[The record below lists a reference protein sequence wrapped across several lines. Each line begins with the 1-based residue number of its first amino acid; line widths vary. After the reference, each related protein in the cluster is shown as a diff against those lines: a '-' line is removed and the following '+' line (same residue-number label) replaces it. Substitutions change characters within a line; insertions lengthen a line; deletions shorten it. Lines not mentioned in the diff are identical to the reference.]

1 MQVLTEA
8 EVRRRLD
15 PGALIAVLE
24 VAFRER
30 YPVVQIPVRT
40 QIAIEGGV
48 LLSMPCYDRA
58 SDTLGMKIVAVR
70 NGVHATYLLIDPANG
85 RPRLTIEANW
95 LTDLRTACTSALATK
110 FLARADARTLGIFGT
125 GRQARAHL
133 AAMPL
138 VRKVERVLICGR
150 EEKKVR
156 DLIAEFSTRL
166 NVQAATAEQCAAE
179 ADVICTCTT
188 SGTPLFEGGLLRA
201 GTHLNLVGAFQPHTR
216 EVDSLTVKR
225 SRIFVDTYD
234 GVLAEAG
241 EILIPMC
248 EEALRREDLAAD
260 LHELVA
266 LKRPG
271 RVSEQDITLFKS
283 VGCALEDLVAAEL
296 LLAN

>member
-1 MQVLTEA
+1 MQILSEA

-15 PGALIAVLE
+15 PAALMAALE
-24 VAFRER
+24 LAFRER
-30 YPVVQIPVRT
+30 YSKVQIPART
-40 QIAIEGGV
+40 HIAIEGGV
-48 LLSMPCYDRA
+48 LLTMPCYDPA
-58 SDTLGMKIVAVR
+58 AEVLGMKLVTVR
-70 NGVHATYLLIDPANG
+70 EGVQATYLLIDPANG

-95 LTDLRTACTSALATK
+95 LTDLRTAVTSALATK
-110 FLARADARTLGIFGT
+110 FLARADAKTLGIFGT

-138 VRKVERVLICGR
+138 AGKFERVLICGR
-150 EEKKVR
+150 DEKKVR
-156 DLIAEFSTRL
+156 DFIAQFSPPL
-166 NVQAATAEQCAAE
+166 KVQAATAEQCAAE
-179 ADVICTCTT
+179 ADVVCTCTT
-188 SGTPLFEGGLLRA
+188 SGTPLFDGALLRS

-216 EVDSLTVKR
+216 ELDLLAVKHR
-225 SRIFVDTYD
+225 RMFVDTYD

-241 EILIPMC
+241 EILIPMR
-248 EEALRREDLAAD
+248 EGALKREDLAAD

-296 LLAN
+296 LLAS